1 MSSRGPALV
10 IVHDDDNAPGVV
22 AMIGHRPRRAKYL
35 DGGFDI
41 AIWTEDTD
49 GNLRGP
55 EQLPLPPS
63 ITRAWAQTDTEADT
77 KARAMIHNAHTRLT
91 HCGRGPCTLPGY
103 HDGPCSY

>member
-1 MSSRGPALV
+1 MQFCSGPYGWPYRKV
-10 IVHDDDNAPGVV
+10 
-22 AMIGHRPRRAKYL
+22 
-35 DGGFDI
+35 
-41 AIWTEDTD
+41 TELTILNDTD